1 MIGQEFQPE
10 NFKKFIAKGEMPK
23 AVDDTWINIW
33 EQDKNLNRKYPY
45 DFELYGANCNKGTDS
60 EVEIFVAVK

>member
-33 EQDKNLNRKYPY
+33 EQDENLNRKYTY
-45 DFELYGANCNKGTDS
+45 DFELYGTNCNKGTDS